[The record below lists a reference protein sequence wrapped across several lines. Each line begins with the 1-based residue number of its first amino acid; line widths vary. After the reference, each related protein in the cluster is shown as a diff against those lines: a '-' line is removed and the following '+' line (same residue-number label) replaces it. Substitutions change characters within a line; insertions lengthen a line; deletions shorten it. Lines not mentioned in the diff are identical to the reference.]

1 MQILEITTPSE
12 LRQLAVLAEEIWS
25 EHYTPIIGAEQVR
38 YMIERFQNAAVMQ
51 QQIARENYR
60 YFVTENDGQYFAY
73 CALQKNSENAIFL
86 SKLYV
91 EKTLR
96 GKGVGKKL
104 LLDSLERMNPSPET
118 VVWLT
123 VNKNN
128 ADSIAAYKRMGF
140 SVAEELL
147 TDIGNGFF
155 MDDYRMQAT
164 VCELFAPLKPDRH
177 LS

>member
-1 MQILEITTPSE
+1 MSILGITTQPE
-12 LRQLAVLAEEIWS
+12 LKRLAVLAAKIWS

-38 YMIERFQNAAVMQ
+38 YMIERFQSEAVMQ
-51 QQIARENYR
+51 RQIEEENYH
-60 YFVTENDGQYFAY
+60 YFVAENGSEYYAY
-73 CALQKNSENAIFL
+73 CALQGESEKSLFL

-91 EKTLR
+91 EKTFR
-96 GKGVGKKL
+96 GKGHGKIL
-104 LLDSLERMNPSPET
+104 LLDSLERMNPAPET

-140 SVAEELL
+140 TVVEELL

-164 VCELFAPLKPDRH
+164 IRELKRK
-177 LS
+177 